1 MSFVYSVVTNHGG
14 CALRGLW
21 AVPCVERRG
30 ERQRLQKV
38 HSPLPIVLVLSAAVI
53 VLVIGSARFG
63 ASSCHSFTSRDCPE
77 GTDSRMAGTDPGL
90 FEHEIE
96 LTEYAENFHPKTIV
110 AGGAAAVVVAGLLV
124 DNGYI
129 AEIALPEV
137 ALFEST
143 LWDSVTIEH
152 ALQSTWQLGES
163 SWELTDDGSISE
175 LSTNIA
181 INLPDN
187 RTFHRCFTTDFKI
200 GIDHGRSITLE
211 NPGIGDTVYTIGIT
225 FKH

>member
-1 MSFVYSVVTNHGG
+1 
-14 CALRGLW
+14 
-21 AVPCVERRG
+21 
-30 ERQRLQKV
+30 
-38 HSPLPIVLVLSAAVI
+38 
-53 VLVIGSARFG
+53 
-63 ASSCHSFTSRDCPE
+63 
-77 GTDSRMAGTDPGL
+77 MAGTDPGL

-96 LTEYAENFHPKTIV
+96 LTEYAETLDPKTIV
-110 AGGAAAVVVAGLLV
+110 AGGAAAVVVAGLLL

-129 AEIALPEV
+129 DEIPLPKA

-163 SWELTDDGSISE
+163 PWEPTDDGSISE

-181 INLPDN
+181 INLPDH
-187 RTFHRCFTTDFKI
+187 RTFHRCFTTEIKI
-200 GIDHGRSITLE
+200 GIDYGRSITRE